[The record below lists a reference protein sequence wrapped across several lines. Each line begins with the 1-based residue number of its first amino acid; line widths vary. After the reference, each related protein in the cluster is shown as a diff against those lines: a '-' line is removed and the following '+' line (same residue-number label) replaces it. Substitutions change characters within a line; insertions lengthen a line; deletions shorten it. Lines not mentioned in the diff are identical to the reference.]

1 MNKVLCNSNK
11 NWCSL
16 R

>member
-1 MNKVLCNSNK
+1 MNKVTSNK
-11 NWCSL
+11 NWCSP